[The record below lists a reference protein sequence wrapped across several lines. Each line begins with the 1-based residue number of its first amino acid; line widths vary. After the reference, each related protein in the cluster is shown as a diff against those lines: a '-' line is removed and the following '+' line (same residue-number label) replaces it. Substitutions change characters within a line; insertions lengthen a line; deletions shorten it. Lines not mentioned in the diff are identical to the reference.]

1 MKVFF
6 VALKNLSRYMYWISG
21 FALVGLML
29 LTVSDVI
36 LRAFSRP
43 IAGVYDL
50 TLLLAGVVIG
60 FAIPFTTWRKAHVRM
75 VFLIDTLS
83 STWKKILMTLTYVL
97 GIFLFF
103 VVGRGLLLY
112 GVRVYSAGEVSM
124 TVHLPFYPVVFGI
137 GASCLINCIVLLKQL
152 IGLFVVWEE
161 DES

>member
-1 MKVFF
+1 MKVCF

-21 FALVGLML
+21 LALVGLML

-43 IAGVYDL
+43 IAGVYDM

-60 FAIPFTTWRKAHVRM
+60 FAIPLTTWRKGHVRM
-75 VFLIDTLS
+75 FFLIDRLS
-83 STWKKILMTLTYVL
+83 SSWKKILRTLTYVL
-97 GIFLFF
+97 GIFLFLL
-103 VVGRGLLLY
+103 VGRGLLLY

-124 TVHLPFYPVVFGI
+124 TVHLPFYPVVFGM

-152 IGLFVVWEE
+152 IGDLVMGED

>member
-1 MKVFF
+1 MKGCF
-6 VALKNLSRYMYWISG
+6 VALRNLSRYLYGISG

-36 LRAFSRP
+36 LRVFSRP

-60 FAIPFTTWRKAHVRM
+60 LAIPFTTWRKAHVRM
-75 VFLIDTLS
+75 VFFVDTLPPS
-83 STWKKILMTLTYVL
+83 WRKTLMTLTYVL
-97 GIFLFF
+97 GIFLFL

-112 GVRVYSAGEVSM
+112 GVRVYSAGEVTM
-124 TVHLPFYPVVFGI
+124 TAHLPFYPVVFGM
-137 GASCLINCIVLLKQL
+137 GASCLINCVVLLKQL
-152 IGLFVVWEE
+152 IDLFVMGEK

>member
-1 MKVFF
+1 MKFFF
-6 VALKNLSRYMYWISG
+6 VALKNLSRYLYWIAG
-21 FALVGLML
+21 FALVCLMF

-36 LRAFSRP
+36 LRAFGRP

-60 FAIPFTTWRKAHVRM
+60 FAVPFATWRKAHVRM
-75 VFLIDTLS
+75 VFFIDTLS

-112 GVRVYSAGEVSM
+112 GARVYSAGEVSM
-124 TVHLPFYPVVFGI
+124 TVHLPFYPVIFGM

-152 IGLFVVWEE
+152 IGLFVMGEE

>member
-6 VALKNLSRYMYWISG
+6 IALKNLSRSMYWISG
-21 FALVGLML
+21 LALVSLML

-36 LRAFSRP
+36 LRAFNRP

-50 TLLLAGVVIG
+50 TLLFAGVVIG

-83 STWKKILMTLTYVL
+83 SRWKKVLMTLTYLL
-97 GIFLFF
+97 GIFLFLII
-103 VVGRGLLLY
+103 GRGLLLY

-124 TVHLPFYPVVFGI
+124 TVHLPLYPVVFGMA
-137 GASCLINCIVLLKQL
+137 ASCLINCVVLLKQL
-152 IGLFVVWEE
+152 IGLFVMGEE

>member
-6 VALKNLSRYMYWISG
+6 VALKKLSWTLYCISG
-21 FALVGLML
+21 LALVGLML

-36 LRAFSRP
+36 LRAFNRP

-60 FAIPFTTWRKAHVRM
+60 FAIPFTTWRRAHVRM
-75 VFLIDTLS
+75 VFLIDALS
-83 STWKKILMTLTYVL
+83 STWKKILMTLTYLL

-112 GVRVYSAGEVSM
+112 GVRIYNAGEVSM
-124 TVHLPFYPVVFGI
+124 TVHLPFYPIVFGM

-152 IGLFVVWEE
+152 IGLFVEGE
-161 DES
+161 ADES

>member
-1 MKVFF
+1 
-6 VALKNLSRYMYWISG
+6 
-21 FALVGLML
+21 
-29 LTVSDVI
+29 
-36 LRAFSRP
+36 
-43 IAGVYDL
+43 
-50 TLLLAGVVIG
+50 
-60 FAIPFTTWRKAHVRM
+60 M

-137 GASCLINCIVLLKQL
+137 GASCLSNCIVLRSS
-152 IGLFVVWEE
+152 IGFCCGEE

>member
-21 FALVGLML
+21 LALVCLML

-36 LRAFSRP
+36 LRAFGAP

-50 TLLLAGVVIG
+50 TLLFAGVVIG
-60 FAIPFTTWRKAHVRM
+60 FAIPFTTWKRAHVRM
-75 VFLIDTLS
+75 VFLIDQLS
-83 STWKKILMTLTYVL
+83 SSWKKVLMTLTYVL
-97 GIFLFF
+97 GIFLFL

-112 GVRVYSAGEVSM
+112 GARIYSAGEVTM

-137 GASCLINCIVLLKQL
+137 GVSCLINCIVLLKQL
-152 IGLFVVWEE
+152 IGLLAIGEK